1 MRDELVERLPALPQ
15 GRFHV
20 VVRPVEEAGGPAL
33 LAQRGRDLDHEPR
46 LAEPARPV
54 HQPARGGAGGIG
66 APGEESGLHA
76 GHVRIGNDA
85 VAGLQELDRGNV
97 ARVAGQLALLG
108 VDQPVAVLAEIE
120 FVQGDAGR
128 DRRPLHHLG
137 DGGEDS
143 PMLRRV
149 IDMMDVERLRDVP
162 ELHVHRPYIDELAGF
177 QRAHG
182 LRIDIIRDHRAGR
195 PDHDDHARAF
205 QRGLDLRRIGC
216 PAFEFGVPP
225 HRARAILRLDRGG

>member
-1 MRDELVERLPALPQ
+1 MSWSSACRRCRRVVSTVSCGRSRKPAVQPCSRSAAATSIMSRVLPSPP
-15 GRFHV
+15 GRA
-20 VVRPVEEAGGPAL
+20 P
-33 LAQRGRDLDHEPR
+33 
-46 LAEPARPV
+46 
-54 HQPARGGAGGIG
+54 PARGGAGGIG

-76 GHVRIGNDA
+76 VHVRIGNDA
-85 VAGLQELDRGNV
+85 VAGLQELDWGNV

-149 IDMMDVERLRDVP
+149 IDMVDVERLRDVP

-177 QRAHG
+177 QRGPHG
-182 LRIDIIRDHRAGR
+182 LRIDIIRGPSRRPSDRRPRAHLPAR
-195 PDHDDHARAF
+195 P
-205 QRGLDLRRIGC
+205 
-216 PAFEFGVPP
+216 
-225 HRARAILRLDRGG
+225 